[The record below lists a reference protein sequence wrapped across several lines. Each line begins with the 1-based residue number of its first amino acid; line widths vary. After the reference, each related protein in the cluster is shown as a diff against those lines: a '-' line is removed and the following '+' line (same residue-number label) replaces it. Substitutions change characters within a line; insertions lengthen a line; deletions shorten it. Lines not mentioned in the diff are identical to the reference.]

1 MAGRAFSREDA
12 AIRRAALIE
21 AALASLAEKGVG
33 AVSVRDVAA
42 RAGVSP
48 GLLRHHFGSFA
59 SLLAEAY
66 RHTVETVDARLGEA
80 IADAGADP
88 AARMHAFLQASFQP
102 SIVDRDLMAAWLG
115 FWGLVRSD
123 PAAASVHAEAY
134 EAYRGRIETLLS
146 DLARARGADIDA
158 RLAAI
163 GLSAMLDG
171 MWLELC
177 LDPRTF
183 SADEAVETAAA
194 FVDAL
199 LPLRP

>member
-1 MAGRAFSREDA
+1 MFSDPVAKEILGALSAERVRRTVETITENIPTRLAGSENGRRMAEFTARVLTEVGAAGRVVNLPGLVSFPGEGRLKLDGEIFTGSTLGQSAPSIPGGTAGRLVD
-12 AIRRAALIE
+12 
-21 AALASLAEKGVG
+21 VG
-33 AVSVRDVAA
+33 PGDA
-42 RAGVSP
+42 RA
-48 GLLRHHFGSFA
+48 
-59 SLLAEAY
+59 LAEAA
-66 RHTVETVDARLGEA
+66 RRLGQE
-80 IADAGADP
+80 
-88 AARMHAFLQASFQP
+88 
-102 SIVDRDLMAAWLG
+102 DLTGCL
-115 FWGLVRSD
+115 
-123 PAAASVHAEAY
+123 
-134 EAYRGRIETLLS
+134 LLS

-199 LPLRP
+199 LPLQR